1 MKKLKQLSE
10 KIKENIDLLIES
22 ETEKKSTLELTV
34 LDMKNRVIIAKGLI
48 ATAIAEME
56 RLKHAYKDAINA
68 EDVVHERWQ
77 KIVDSEITDDDNQ
90 KADEVKQ
97 NLHRQQQ
104 RVNELENQIHLQETV
119 VTELKA
125 KLISYHRQF
134 KTASERAESLTQQ
147 QKQAELQAKFYQLF
161 AESENP
167 DDSHAFK
174 QAEIRLKETEAAA
187 ELWKERN
194 QKTREKV
201 EKSEKDLN
209 VDEALAA
216 LKDEILGSNK
226 ND

>member
-1 MKKLKQLSE
+1 M
-10 KIKENIDLLIES
+10 
-22 ETEKKSTLELTV
+22 
-34 LDMKNRVIIAKGLI
+34 
-48 ATAIAEME
+48 
-56 RLKHAYKDAINA
+56 
-68 EDVVHERWQ
+68 Q
-77 KIVDSEITDDDNQ
+77 KIVDAAITDDDNQ
-90 KADEVKQ
+90 KADEARQ
-97 NLHRQQQ
+97 NLNQQQQ
-104 RVNELENQIHLQETV
+104 RVNDFENQIHLQETV
-119 VTELKA
+119 MSELKA

-147 QKQAELQAKFYQLF
+147 QKQAELQAEFYQLF

-174 QAEIRLKETEAAA
+174 QAEIRLKETEAKA

-209 VDEALAA
+209 MDEALAA
-216 LKDEILGSNK
+216 LKDEILGNNK

>member
-34 LDMKNRVIIAKGLI
+34 LDMKNRIVVAKGLI
-48 ATAIAEME
+48 ATAIAEIE
-56 RLKHAYKDAINA
+56 RLKHVYKDAINA
-68 EDVVHERWQ
+68 QDVMHERWQ
-77 KIVDSEITDDDNQ
+77 KIVDAEITDDDNQ
-90 KADEVKQ
+90 KAAEVEQ

-104 RVNELENQIHLQETV
+104 RVNDLEDQIHLQETV

-147 QKQAELQAKFYQLF
+147 QKQAELQAEFYQLF

-174 QAEIRLKETEAAA
+174 QAEVRLKETEAAA

-194 QKTREKV
+194 QKTNEKI
-201 EKSEKDLN
+201 ETSEKGFN

>member
-1 MKKLKQLSE
+1 MKRLKQLSE

-34 LDMKNRVIIAKGLI
+34 LDMKNRVVIAKGLI
-48 ATAIAEME
+48 ATAIAEIE

-68 EDVVHERWQ
+68 QDVIQERWK
-77 KIVDSEITDDDNQ
+77 KIVDAEITDGDSQ
-90 KADEVKQ
+90 KADEAKQ

-104 RVNELENQIHLQETV
+104 RVNDLEKQIHLQETV

-147 QKQAELQAKFYQLF
+147 QKQAELQAEFYQLF
-161 AESENP
+161 AESDNP
-167 DDSHAFK
+167 DNSHAFK

-194 QKTREKV
+194 QKTSEKI
-201 EKSEKDLN
+201 EKSEKGLN
-209 VDEALAA
+209 VDEVLAA
-216 LKDEILGSNK
+216 LKNEILGSSQ